1 VGKYKDSDSL
11 DKLKTYRVGVSSKVD
26 KEFKAEILDNLIIY
40 RVGEYYGVDD
50 LGELKA
56 CLVGIF
62 FKAENSDELD
72 GRRIGESSSSILAR
86 LALIL
91 VKEEDIVLR

>member
-26 KEFKAEILDNLIIY
+26 KEFKAEILDNLTIC
-40 RVGEYYGVDD
+40 RVGEYYGVDN
-50 LGELKA
+50 LGKLKA

-62 FKAENSDELD
+62 SKAENSDELD

>member
-1 VGKYKDSDSL
+1 VGKCKDSDSL
-11 DKLKTYRVGVSSKVD
+11 DELKTYRVGVSSKVD
-26 KEFKAEILDNLIIY
+26 KEFKAEILDNLTIC
-40 RVGEYYGVDD
+40 RVGEYYGVDN
-50 LGELKA
+50 LGKLKA

-62 FKAENSDELD
+62 SKVENSDELD
-72 GRRIGESSSSILAR
+72 GRRIGESYSSILAR

>member
-62 FKAENSDELD
+62 SKAENSDELD

-86 LALIL
+86 LVLIL

>member
-1 VGKYKDSDSL
+1 MF
-11 DKLKTYRVGVSSKVD
+11 
-26 KEFKAEILDNLIIY
+26 EAEISDNLTIY
-40 RVGEYYGVDD
+40 RVGEYYGVDN

-56 CLVGIF
+56 YLVGIIS
-62 FKAENSDELD
+62 KVENSDELD